1 MLIPPLIQRINET
14 PYPETS
20 EDLRLKIMGIFIK
33 LTQYK
38 ECLLKTMPEL
48 ASAISKC
55 LLDGYDQIKIVIVTI
70 NIELLQLGE
79 LAL

>member
-1 MLIPPLIQRINET
+1 
-14 PYPETS
+14 
-20 EDLRLKIMGIFIK
+20 
-33 LTQYK
+33 
-38 ECLLKTMPEL
+38 MPEL